1 MKSLPVLSYIRLP
14 TIRAGKFVNPGL
26 CEWSHWCV
34 LCERRLR
41 KVLFVRKATCMLE
54 CLNRSVMYLDS
65 LPEYVNVD
73 HFRSL
78 SGVEGGWGA
87 FGCGR
92 GLGMNCYGECGGWC
106 LILSGIHSCFSRW

>member
-1 MKSLPVLSYIRLP
+1 
-14 TIRAGKFVNPGL
+14 
-26 CEWSHWCV
+26 V

-41 KVLFVRKATCMLE
+41 KVLFVQKATRMLE

-78 SGVEGGWGA
+78 CGVGGGGGRLGVCRVWEGIENELLWRMWWMVSNS
-87 FGCGR
+87 FWYSF
-92 GLGMNCYGECGGWC
+92 M
-106 LILSGIHSCFSRW
+106 FF